1 MTIPKIKT
9 SAGAAKERAEGAGTS
24 QRAFALELLRA
35 FSHTHD
41 PFPTYDNAWDVERN
55 AAADFRR
62 NDFSEAADYI
72 DSLVKIADYWQNL
85 AENYHGHLSPIATFH
100 DTGEVN
106 EFEPIAVT
114 LNGEE
119 VGGSASVFRLDNEDE
134 RKYALEELK
143 KTLARATY
151 EPRRERLANLIAEWS
166 TK

>member
-9 SAGAAKERAEGAGTS
+9 SAESAKERAKEAGTG

-35 FSHTHD
+35 LTNTYD
-41 PFPTYDNAWDVERN
+41 PFPTYDNAWEVQRN

-62 NDFSEAADYI
+62 ADFSEAADYI
-72 DSLVKIADYWQNL
+72 DSLVKIANYWQNL
-85 AENYHGHLSPIATFH
+85 AENYHGHLSPVATFY

-143 KTLARATY
+143 KTLSRATY

-166 TK
+166 NK